1 MAAAAKIVE
10 ADGVEALS
18 MRGLARAIGCQPS
31 ALYHHV
37 PSRHDVLAD
46 VATRLG
52 DALTADALYASEK
65 AENSVLALAAVLDRL
80 LRLADQAPNVWEL
93 LFLVNLSEGVP
104 EWWRR
109 LRGLAESLCAA
120 SSRTSAVSPDDFQ
133 WAALVSLAIAVG
145 EGSRRVCRP
154 TPWSALSGAEIV
166 EMTLSA
172 K

>member
-104 EWWRR
+104 EWW
-109 LRGLAESLCAA
+109 
-120 SSRTSAVSPDDFQ
+120 PQ
-133 WAALVSLAIAVG
+133 
-145 EGSRRVCRP
+145 
-154 TPWSALSGAEIV
+154 
-166 EMTLSA
+166 
-172 K
+172 